1 MVLKLQRQ
9 IQNFLLMKKGVIDVI
24 VLFAMMLIA
33 VYLGLVTSII
43 FRLNQNG
50 VLDGRVYLAF
60 LVPIL
65 HFIVCPIV
73 IIAIKKNSLYR
84 KMRVI
89 WIMML
94 MFPLVIAQYTLALS
108 LLKEES
114 EESDTQVYQT
124 LCENKYN
131 NIAFA

>member
-1 MVLKLQRQ
+1 
-9 IQNFLLMKKGVIDVI
+9 MKKGVIDVI

-43 FRLNQNG
+43 FRLNQNS
-50 VLDGRVYLAF
+50 VLEGRVYLAF

-73 IIAIKKNSLYR
+73 IIAIKKISLYK

-89 WIMML
+89 WMMML
-94 MFPLVIAQYTLALS
+94 LFPVVIAQFTLALS
-108 LLKEES
+108 LLKEAS
-114 EESDTQVYQT
+114 EKSDTQVYHT
-124 LCENKYN
+124 LCENEFN

>member
-1 MVLKLQRQ
+1 
-9 IQNFLLMKKGVIDVI
+9 
-24 VLFAMMLIA
+24 
-33 VYLGLVTSII
+33 
-43 FRLNQNG
+43 
-50 VLDGRVYLAF
+50 
-60 LVPIL
+60 
-65 HFIVCPIV
+65 
-73 IIAIKKNSLYR
+73 
-84 KMRVI
+84 
-89 WIMML
+89 MML